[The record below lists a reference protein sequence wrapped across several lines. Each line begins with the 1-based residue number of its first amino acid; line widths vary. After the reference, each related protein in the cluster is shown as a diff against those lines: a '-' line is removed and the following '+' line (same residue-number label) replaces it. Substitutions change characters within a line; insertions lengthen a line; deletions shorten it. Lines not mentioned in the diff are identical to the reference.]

1 MAKIVELRGMS
12 NKKLEEMLEN
22 NREEIFNLRFQK
34 AGARLEDYTR
44 IRTVRREIAQI
55 ETVLRMR
62 QLAVD
67 AAVSEPAV
75 AAALAGKEWQASASF
90 NYEDSAWHVTFAEED
105 GRELASALV
114 DLNKKRLAGR
124 RARQQKAEPRI
135 VTSFEVAG

>member
-12 NKKLEEMLEN
+12 NQKLEEMLEN

-44 IRTVRREIAQI
+44 IRAVRREIAQI

-62 QLAVD
+62 QVAIDTAVT
-67 AAVSEPAV
+67 EPAI
-75 AAALAGKEWQASASF
+75 AAALAGKEWQATAAF
-90 NYEDSAWHVTFAEED
+90 DYEDSAWHVTFAGEN
-105 GRELASALV
+105 GQELATALV
-114 DLNKKRLAGR
+114 DLNKKRLTGR
-124 RARQQKAEPRI
+124 RARQQKAQPRL